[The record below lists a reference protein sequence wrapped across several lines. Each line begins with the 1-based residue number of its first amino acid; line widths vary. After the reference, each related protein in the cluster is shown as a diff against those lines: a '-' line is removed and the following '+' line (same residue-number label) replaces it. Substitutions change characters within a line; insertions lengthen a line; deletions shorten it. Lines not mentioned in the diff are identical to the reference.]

1 LIVLV
6 AQIFQMRDTL
16 EMKPLLL
23 LIFLVSCSQIPAKKK
38 GEELVSVNAA
48 LNHAQASYL
57 KGCVDAYRALNIPAA
72 FARCRDNAHLHRQ
85 ELDSFMGL
93 DL

>member
-1 LIVLV
+1 
-6 AQIFQMRDTL
+6 
-16 EMKPLLL
+16 MKPLFL
-23 LIFLVSCSQIPAKKK
+23 LIFLVSCSQVPVKKR
-38 GEELVSVNAA
+38 ENLVSVNAA

-72 FARCRDNAHLHRQ
+72 FARCRDSAHLHRQ

>member
-1 LIVLV
+1 
-6 AQIFQMRDTL
+6 
-16 EMKPLLL
+16 MKILTLLL
-23 LIFLVSCSQIPAKKK
+23 LLTACAHRPPEK

-48 LNHAQASYL
+48 LNHAQMSYL
-57 KGCVDAYRALNIPAA
+57 KGCVDAYHGLKIPAA
-72 FARCRDNAHLHRQ
+72 FNRCRDMAHIHRQ